1 MDWIV
6 AIILGVLQGIAEW
19 LPISSQ
25 GQVMAFSMALF
36 NTPATEALKY
46 AVWLHIG
53 TLIAATIYFRKT
65 IIEVLQLKD
74 KKLLNWLIIATL
86 STEITAAPLYLFLK
100 HTVSVSQASFVL
112 LLIGILL
119 IITGIL
125 QKKVKESTH
134 NKKINTQNAIITGLA
149 QGLAVLPGISRS
161 GTTVAALL
169 LQGFSAEKSFVLSF
183 LMSIPAVLAA
193 ELIFGLDEGFALGPF
208 AFLAML
214 IALVVGYITL
224 EKLIEFAK
232 KASFWKFCVG
242 FGIFLILLF
251 LIGF

>member
-6 AIILGVLQGIAEW
+6 AIVLGVLQGIAEW

-46 AVWLHIG
+46 AVWLHVG

-65 IIEVLQLKD
+65 IIELLQLKD
-74 KKLLNWLIIATL
+74 KKLLKWLIIATL
-86 STEITAAPLYLFLK
+86 STGITAAPLYLFLK
-100 HTVSVSQASFVL
+100 HTVSVAQASFVL

-119 IITGIL
+119 IVTGIL
-125 QKKVKESTH
+125 QKKVKESAH
-134 NKKINTQNAIITGLA
+134 KKETNSQNAIITGLA
-149 QGLAVLPGISRS
+149 QGLSVLPGISRS

-169 LQGFSAEKSFVLSF
+169 FQGFSAEKSFVLSF

-193 ELIFGLDEGFALGPF
+193 EIIFGLDEGFALDPF

-232 KASFWKFCVG
+232 KASFWKFCIG
-242 FGIFLILLF
+242 FGIFLILIF
-251 LIGF
+251 LMGF